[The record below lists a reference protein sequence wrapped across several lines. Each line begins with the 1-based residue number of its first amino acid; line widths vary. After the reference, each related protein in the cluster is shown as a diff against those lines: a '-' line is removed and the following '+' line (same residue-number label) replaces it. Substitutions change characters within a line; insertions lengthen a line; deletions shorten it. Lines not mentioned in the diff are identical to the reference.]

1 MATTKAKLKKPEPI
15 AVEPNL
21 DATNVCT
28 FSQEEEN
35 YIRTTADGH
44 LSVWRRSRFRLRHR
58 NVCSIEKSSV
68 AARH

>member
-1 MATTKAKLKKPEPI
+1 MATTKAKLKKTEPI

-35 YIRTTADGH
+35 LYKND
-44 LSVWRRSRFRLRHR
+44 
-58 NVCSIEKSSV
+58 C
-68 AARH
+68 